1 MLYYIRENVYIWGEK
16 MPTFLHT
23 ADLHLD
29 TAFSANL
36 STEQAVIRRSEML
49 RCFSSIIDKAKDVDI
64 FLISGDIFDSS
75 YVSKETVSFLK
86 RRFAEIPDTHIFI
99 CCGNHDPYTQT
110 SIYMREEFSENV
122 HIFKNKWECIELSH
136 IKTRI
141 YGASLSNNCD
151 NLTESFPEI
160 EKEEGVTDIIL
171 MHGDVVSDNAESAY
185 NPITKSFIENC
196 KADYLALGHIH
207 KRTEI
212 SRLGKTYYA
221 YSGMPEGR
229 GFDECGDMGYYIG
242 VINEGVADV
251 KFERSCIRRLFR
263 LVVDISGASDTFD
276 ALNIIKE
283 AALGHGDNNDMYR
296 IYLCGRVM
304 ADSISFDVIEKEI
317 KGMLYYV
324 ELIDDTKESY
334 DIENIASQ
342 NNLCGEFVRHMRNA
356 IENSDDEDRKI
367 MEDALILGI
376 EALTGGAR

>member
-1 MLYYIRENVYIWGEK
+1 MWGEE

-49 RCFSSIIDKAKDVDI
+49 RCFSGIIDKAKDVDLL
-64 FLISGDIFDSS
+64 LISGDIFDSS
-75 YVSKETVSFLK
+75 YVSKETISFLK
-86 RRFAEIPDTHIFI
+86 RRFAEISDTHIFI
-99 CCGNHDPYTQT
+99 CCGNHDPYTQK
-110 SIYMREEFSENV
+110 SVYMREEFSENV
-122 HIFKNKWECIELSH
+122 HIFKDKWECVELSH
-136 IKTRI
+136 IKTRV
-141 YGASLSNNCD
+141 YGASLSDGSD
-151 NLTESFPEI
+151 NLIESFPGV
-160 EKEEGVTDIIL
+160 EKEDGFTDIIL
-171 MHGDVVSDNAESAY
+171 LHGDVVSDNTESAY

-221 YSGMPEGR
+221 YPGLPEGR

-251 KFERSCIRRLFR
+251 RFERACIRRLFR
-263 LVVDISGASDTFD
+263 LVIDISGASDTFD
-276 ALNIIKE
+276 ALSIIKE
-283 AALGHGDNNDMYR
+283 AVFAHGDNNDMYR

-304 ADSISFDVIEKEI
+304 ADTISFDVIEKEI

-334 DIENIASQ
+334 DIEGFASQ
-342 NNLCGEFVRHMRNA
+342 NNLCGEFVRHMKTVIDGA
-356 IENSDDEDRKI
+356 DDEECAVL
-367 MEDALILGI
+367 EDALILGI
-376 EALTGGAR
+376 EALTGGDR

>member
-1 MLYYIRENVYIWGEK
+1 MWGEK

-36 STEQAVIRRSEML
+36 SAEQAVIRRSEML
-49 RCFSSIIDKAKDVDI
+49 RCFSGIIDKAKDVDI
-64 FLISGDIFDSS
+64 FLIAGDIFDSS

-99 CCGNHDPYTQT
+99 CCGNHDPYTQ
-110 SIYMREEFSENV
+110 SSVYLKEEFSENV
-122 HIFKNKWECIELSH
+122 HIFKDKWECVELPH
-136 IKTRI
+136 IKTRV
-141 YGASLSNNCD
+141 YGASLSIDSD
-151 NLTESFPEI
+151 NLIKSFPGI
-160 EKEEGVTDIIL
+160 EKAEDVTDIIL
-171 MHGDVVSDNAESAY
+171 LHGDVVSDNTESAY

-221 YSGMPEGR
+221 YPGLPEGR

-242 VINEGVADV
+242 VVNEGVADV
-251 KFERSCIRRLFR
+251 RFERSCIRRLFR
-263 LVVDISGASDTFD
+263 LTIDISGASDTFD
-276 ALNIIKE
+276 ALNIIKDNIS
-283 AALGHGDNNDMYR
+283 GHGDSNDMYR

-304 ADSISFDVIEKEI
+304 ADTISFDVIEKEI

-334 DIENIASQ
+334 DIEAYASQ
-342 NNLCGEFVRHMRNA
+342 NNLCGEFVRHMKNVIGGA
-356 IENSDDEDRKI
+356 DDEERAVL
-367 MEDALILGI
+367 EDALILGI
-376 EALTGGAR
+376 EALIGGER